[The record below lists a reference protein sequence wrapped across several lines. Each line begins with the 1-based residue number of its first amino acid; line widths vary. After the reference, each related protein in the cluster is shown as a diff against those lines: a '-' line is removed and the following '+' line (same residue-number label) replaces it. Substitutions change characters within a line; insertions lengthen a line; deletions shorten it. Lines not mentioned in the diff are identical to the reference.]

1 MSESYICRLEI
12 NMDPVAKQLD
22 GKTSNGNNPEDKI
35 EFRRQASQQLTALG
49 VPEGLFP
56 LTQPVEVSYQ
66 FVFTDKSLP
75 AQTKRETLGAPYS
88 NTPDLDN
95 LIKFAQDE
103 LIGILWADDRQ
114 VTQYT
119 EARKLRGEAGK
130 IIVILHRCL
139 FDSAAFCA
147 EVKRLRDQYAY
158 ETSHGV

>member
-1 MSESYICRLEI
+1 MDNTYICRLEI

-22 GKTSNGNNPEDKI
+22 SKTSNGNNPEDKI
-35 EFRRQASQQLTALG
+35 KFRQQASQQLAALG
-49 VPEGLFP
+49 VPRGLFP

-66 FVFTDKSLP
+66 FVFVDRCLP
-75 AQTKRETLGAPYS
+75 VEVRQDTAGAPYS

-103 LIGILWADDRQ
+103 LIGILWVDDRQ

-119 EARKLRGEAGK
+119 SARKLRGETGK
-130 IIVILHRCL
+130 IIVTLHRCV

-147 EVKRLRDQYAY
+147 EAKRLRDQYAY